1 MWREIY
7 NLMACNT
14 ESLDRIK
21 LLISLTHYFAT
32 SFGFL
37 YLAIAVTQVKQT
49 TLYTIKLL
57 FITRK
62 IYHFRGIGMLNFKKL
77 CFYMSKSTLTAP
89 MCRLKIKFQH
99 LDLTSSRFRIG
110 YKYYRNSIGMIKNT
124 FVIMVFQQERQ
135 FLKQNLKIV

>member
-14 ESLDRIK
+14 KSLDRIK

-57 FITRK
+57 FIIRK
-62 IYHFRGIGMLNFKKL
+62 IYRFHELEMLNFE
-77 CFYMSKSTLTAP
+77 
-89 MCRLKIKFQH
+89 
-99 LDLTSSRFRIG
+99 IG
-110 YKYYRNSIGMIKNT
+110 LAISI
-124 FVIMVFQQERQ
+124 
-135 FLKQNLKIV
+135 IVV

>member
-1 MWREIY
+1 MCREIY

-57 FITRK
+57 LITCK
-62 IYHFRGIGMLNFKKL
+62 IYHFRGIEMLNFKNL
-77 CFYMSKSTLTAP
+77 SFYMSKSTSTTL
-89 MCRLKIKFQH
+89 MCRL
-99 LDLTSSRFRIG
+99 
-110 YKYYRNSIGMIKNT
+110 IGMIKNT
-124 FVIMVFQQERQ
+124 FVIMVFQQETTISIT
-135 FLKQNLKIV
+135 KYQNRSNIKHIKMSSYDVHT

>member
-1 MWREIY
+1 MCREIY

-57 FITRK
+57 LIACK
-62 IYHFRGIGMLNFKKL
+62 IYHFRGIEMLNFRNL
-77 CFYMSKSTLTAP
+77 SFYMSKSTSAAR
-89 MCRLKIKFQH
+89 MCRLKIKV
-99 LDLTSSRFRIG
+99 LAFRPNLIFSLRVWKFG
-110 YKYYRNSIGMIKNT
+110 T
-124 FVIMVFQQERQ
+124 
-135 FLKQNLKIV
+135 FLKYVLRIRKVVFYTYKKNGTE

>member
-62 IYHFRGIGMLNFKKL
+62 IYHFRGIEILNFKNL
-77 CFYMSKSTLTAP
+77 SFYMSMSTLTAL
-89 MCRLKIKFQH
+89 MCRFILVFF
-99 LDLTSSRFRIG
+99 TSRFRMG
-110 YKYYRNSIGMIKNT
+110 YKYYRNSIGMIKKT

>member
-57 FITRK
+57 LITCK
-62 IYHFRGIGMLNFKKL
+62 IYHFRGIEMLNFKNL
-77 CFYMSKSTLTAP
+77 SFYMSKSTSTAL
-89 MCRLKIKFQH
+89 MCR
-99 LDLTSSRFRIG
+99 FRMG

-124 FVIMVFQQERQ
+124 FVIMVFNKNDN
-135 FLKQNLKIV
+135 FLNKISK

>member
-57 FITRK
+57 FISRK
-62 IYHFRGIGMLNFKKL
+62 IYHLCGIEMLNFKNL
-77 CFYMSKSTLTAP
+77 SFYMSKSTLTALI
-89 MCRLKIKFQH
+89 CRFSLLQDLGLVINIIKIQ
-99 LDLTSSRFRIG
+99 S
-110 YKYYRNSIGMIKNT
+110 
-124 FVIMVFQQERQ
+124 E
-135 FLKQNLKIV
+135 